1 MRLLKAFCCSS
12 LVLTMLAV
20 QARAQDLPAP
30 GVRAAGMSG
39 AFTAVADDASAVY
52 WNPAGLATGSFFS
65 LVLDH
70 NARDEGSATM
80 LALGTPPLGLSYYRT
95 ATGSRASGRN
105 SLVAHH
111 AGATVLQSLG
121 EHFTVGGTAKYVHG
135 VVDGGGGSVSS
146 NKFDVDLGVMAKG
159 SLGRI
164 GVSAQN
170 LTEPS
175 FEGRGEAVTLER
187 RVRAGIALN
196 VLELTMI
203 SADFDLTTAHAGTA
217 GATVPGDFR
226 EVALGAETHP
236 MPKLWLRG
244 GTHWNAAGDTAAPMG
259 SLGASYAVYGSTLA
273 DAQVTFGSNDG
284 NRGWGVGLRF
294 VF

>member
-1 MRLLKAFCCSS
+1 MLTTKA
-12 LVLTMLAV
+12 L
-20 QARAQDLPAP
+20 AQDLPAP
-30 GVRAAGMSG
+30 GVRAAGMAG

-52 WNPAGLATGSFFS
+52 WNPAGLAPGSFFS
-65 LVLDH
+65 LILDH
-70 NARDEGSATM
+70 NTRDEGSATL

-121 EHFTVGGTAKYVHG
+121 DHVTVGGTAKYVHG
-135 VVDGGGGSVSS
+135 VVDGGAASVSS
-146 NKFDVDLGVMAKG
+146 NKFDVDLGVMVKG
-159 SLGRI
+159 SLGRL
-164 GVSAQN
+164 GLSAQN

-175 FEGRGEAVTLER
+175 FEGMGEAVTLER

-196 VLELTMI
+196 VMELTVV

-217 GATVPGDFR
+217 GATVASDVR
-226 EVALGAETHP
+226 AIALGAETHP
-236 MPKLWLRG
+236 VPKLWLRG
-244 GTHWNAAGDTAAPMG
+244 GTRWNGAGDTAAPMG
-259 SLGASYAVYGSTLA
+259 SLGASFAVYGSTLA
-273 DAQVTFGSNDG
+273 DAQVTFGSEIG
-284 NRGWGVGLRF
+284 NPGWGVGLRF

>member
-1 MRLLKAFCCSS
+1 MRLLTVLCCSS
-12 LVLTMLAV
+12 LLSTMVAV

-30 GVRAAGMSG
+30 GVRAAGMGG
-39 AFTAVADDASAVY
+39 AFTAVADDGSAVY
-52 WNPAGLATGSFFS
+52 WNPAGLASGSFFS

-70 NARDEGSATM
+70 NARDEGSATL

-95 ATGSRASGRN
+95 ATGSRANGRN

-121 EHFTVGGTAKYVHG
+121 DHFAIGGTAKFVHG
-135 VVDGGGGSVSS
+135 VVDGGGASVSS
-146 NKFDVDLGVMAKG
+146 NKFDVDLGVMIKG

-175 FEGRGEAVTLER
+175 FEGPGESVTLER

-196 VLELTMI
+196 LFELTMV
-203 SADFDLTTAHAGTA
+203 SADFDLTTATAGTA
-217 GATVPGDFR
+217 GARVADDWR
-226 EVALGAETHP
+226 AVALGAETHP
-236 MPKLWLRG
+236 LTKLWLRG
-244 GTHWNAAGDTAAPMG
+244 GVHWNAAGETAAPVG
-259 SLGASYAVYGSTLA
+259 SIGGSYAVYGSTVA
-273 DAQVTFGSNDG
+273 DAQVSFGSEDG